1 MGFASH
7 SLETLRHS
15 RLAHTLFIH
24 LLEAWTLVLMLCHVL
39 LAQARLERFER
50 IKEMAFQKKEQEQER
65 EVTTRL
71 ELRDD

>member
-1 MGFASH
+1 
-7 SLETLRHS
+7 
-15 RLAHTLFIH
+15 
-24 LLEAWTLVLMLCHVL
+24 MLCHVL